1 MNGSIYFNGI
11 DQYLQINYNPSLN
24 LYGDFTI
31 EFFAKCDINNK
42 SLGTIIAS
50 VGGNGI
56 NQIEI
61 SINYDYPGR
70 NGFVIYNNFNNIYN
84 GKKSINDNKW
94 HHIAITRYGSYTDN
108 IMIFIDGILDG
119 KTTNSN
125 MWDFGTAG
133 CRIAGCISPGLLDD
147 TYNGY
152 LSNMRINNGNAI
164 YITDFL
170 PPINKLNNIT
180 NTVLLLKMDINN
192 PFLDSSIN
200 NINILKSG
208 NPLIINEPIVIESSS
223 NIDIHNEP
231 NNPDI
236 HNETNSSDIHNEP
249 NNPDIHN
256 EPNNPDIVEK
266 SNENNNIY
274 IKILSI
280 IFLICLFL
288 FVLILFLNKYIKK

>member
-1 MNGSIYFNGI
+1 MPVLS
-11 DQYLQINYNPSLN
+11 
-24 LYGDFTI
+24 
-31 EFFAKCDINNK
+31 DI
-42 SLGTIIAS
+42 A
-50 VGGNGI
+50 
-56 NQIEI
+56 
-61 SINYDYPGR
+61 R
-70 NGFVIYNNFNNIYN
+70 NGEII
-84 GKKSINDNKW
+84 
-94 HHIAITRYGSYTDN
+94 
-108 IMIFIDGILDG
+108 
-119 KTTNSN
+119 
-125 MWDFGTAG
+125 
-133 CRIAGCISPGLLDD
+133 
-147 TYNGY
+147 
-152 LSNMRINNGNAI
+152 
-164 YITDFL
+164 
-170 PPINKLNNIT
+170 
-180 NTVLLLKMDINN
+180 KMDINN